1 MVDKNDLAKCL
12 KTGHIF
18 DTREAKK
25 NNFEKLLKF
34 FYVFHWI
41 ISSRIINLLLIRL
54 FILNTKQ
61 YIYFFWYYKREYIL
75 VFFTNFC
82 CFILSSLAHL
92 FQRSFDEVFSKAVEE
107 AVSVDQN
114 TWEQIREQETV
125 HNHCCHNCYKIK
137 AKQGIISTPS

>member
-54 FILNTKQ
+54 FILNTK

-92 FQRSFDEVFSKAVEE
+92 FWRSFDEVFSKAVEE
-107 AVSVDQN
+107 AVSVD
-114 TWEQIREQETV
+114 
-125 HNHCCHNCYKIK
+125 
-137 AKQGIISTPS
+137 